1 MPKATR
7 EDKNKIVAKILP
19 RRESRAFGSISV
31 YPKQLTFETQ
41 NPGEKVYILAR
52 AHILTNI
59 GWIIR
64 AAGLSTIPLFLLYFV
79 DYFNVNIDFIP
90 NGLIVLMIAAYYL
103 SIVALVLMNLM
114 NWYYNIYL
122 VTSDRVIDYDFKAL
136 SAYKVSEAEI
146 ENVQDVS
153 QMSVGF
159 LPNMFGY
166 GDIMVQTAS
175 SRNKFYFKAVPKPSW
190 LRDVIADLASLVRT
204 EEP

>member
-1 MPKATR
+1 
-7 EDKNKIVAKILP
+7 
-19 RRESRAFGSISV
+19 
-31 YPKQLTFETQ
+31 
-41 NPGEKVYILAR
+41 
-52 AHILTNI
+52 
-59 GWIIR
+59 
-64 AAGLSTIPLFLLYFV
+64 
-79 DYFNVNIDFIP
+79 
-90 NGLIVLMIAAYYL
+90 MIAAYYL